1 MNPAKRK
8 KLYRAA
14 LREEAKK
21 VSAPVVEE
29 SKPEPVVE
37 KPVEQLP
44 LGLKELPKEEP
55 VVETASVAVA
65 AEQPVAAPVSKKK
78 KV

>member
-14 LREEAKK
+14 LREEAKAAA
-21 VSAPVVEE
+21 SAPVVEE
-29 SKPEPVVE
+29 KKPEPMVE
-37 KPVEQLP
+37 KPVELP
-44 LGLKELPKEEP
+44 MALKELPKEEP
-55 VVETASVAVA
+55 VVETAPVAV
-65 AEQPVAAPVSKKK
+65 EQPVTTKKK